1 MHLHIFQN
9 YSENP
14 GIGNTELISCPSI
27 IISEKFIIL
36 RNAWILKEKMRLM
49 IFNIDDYS
57 KPMIKGLENVTRL
70 VFLLIGF
77 FKQEQFLWTTGHR
90 YYIPATLHFHFFL

>member
-1 MHLHIFQN
+1 M
-9 YSENP
+9 
-14 GIGNTELISCPSI
+14 G
-27 IISEKFIIL
+27 
-36 RNAWILKEKMRLM
+36 LM

-77 FKQEQFLWTTGHR
+77 FKQEQFL
-90 YYIPATLHFHFFL
+90 